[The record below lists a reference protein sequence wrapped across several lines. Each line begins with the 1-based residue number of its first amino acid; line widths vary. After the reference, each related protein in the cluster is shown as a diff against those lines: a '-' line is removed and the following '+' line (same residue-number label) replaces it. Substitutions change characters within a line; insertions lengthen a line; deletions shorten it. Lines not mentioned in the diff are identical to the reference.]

1 MKRKGI
7 VGILPFLLPVTG
19 FGLTLD
25 EAYRTVVDT
34 NPEIRERIESYRAVE
49 QDKTIAYADYL
60 PVVDVQGSV
69 GFKHVEGSLDH
80 RAYEDEKSDEY
91 MQTQAFIRA
100 RENLFR
106 GFSTMNDVAQQDARL
121 LSAQHSLM
129 EKVSQL
135 GLEMV
140 ESYLEVLKQKQIFT
154 LTLENRDTHQLY
166 FNMIKERVEAGAGT
180 QADMEQISGRLA
192 LAESNVKVATNNFED
207 AKINFK
213 RIYGEAVEPDE
224 MMEAD
229 INASLIPPT
238 LEEAESTAVLRYPT
252 LMANRK
258 NVEAAQAAYQE
269 ARKNYYPWV
278 DLEIKQTHTNNDQT
292 DDFAWRTEAGDENEF
307 SAMLIASW
315 NLYNGGADVAEREKA
330 LAESFNASEKMLQ
343 NQRLVFER
351 LNYSW
356 AAKTRIG
363 EQLDYLKQHR
373 DFTKKTLEAYNEE
386 FRLGRRTLL
395 DVLDVENEYYTSRK
409 AYVSALY
416 DEQLAEYRV
425 IENVGNL
432 PLVAQVKPEEIL
444 SLERNAM
451 VSTEVNASK

>member
-1 MKRKGI
+1 MKHKGI
-7 VGILPFLLPVTG
+7 IGILPFLLPATG

-34 NPEIRERIESYRAVE
+34 NPEIRERIENYRAVE
-49 QDKTIAYADYL
+49 QDKTIAFADYL

-69 GFKHVEGSLDH
+69 GFKHVEGSVDH
-80 RAYEDEKSDEY
+80 RSYEDESSDEY
-91 MQTQAFIRA
+91 TQTQAFIRA

-106 GFSTMNDVAQQDARL
+106 GFATMNDVAQQDARL

-140 ESYLEVLKQKQIFT
+140 ESYLEVLKQKQIYA
-154 LTLENRDTHQLY
+154 LTVENRDTHQLY

-207 AKINFK
+207 AKTNFK
-213 RIYGEAVEPDE
+213 RIYGEAVDPDE

-229 INASLIPPT
+229 INASLMPAT
-238 LEEAESTAVLRYPT
+238 LEEAGKTAILRYPT

-258 NVEAAQAAYQE
+258 NVEATQAAYQE

-278 DLEIKQTHTNNDQT
+278 DLEVKQTHTNNDQT
-292 DDFAWRTEAGDENEF
+292 DDYAWRTEAGDENEF
-307 SAMLIASW
+307 SVMLIASW
-315 NLYNGGADVAEREKA
+315 NLYNGGADVAKREKA
-330 LAESFNASEKMLQ
+330 LAESFNESEKMLQ

-363 EQLDYLKQHR
+363 EQLDYLRQHR

-395 DVLDVENEYYTSRK
+395 DVLDVENEYYSSRK

-432 PLVAQVKPEEIL
+432 PMVAAVKPEEIL
-444 SLERNAM
+444 NLERNAM